1 MEDNLKE
8 EMKVREKEES
18 KLQERTKGIGD
29 ILVME
34 RKNREA
40 LEMEMRWKL
49 K

>member
-8 EMKVREKEES
+8 EMKVREKEDS
-18 KLQERTKGIGD
+18 KLQERTKGIED

-34 RKNREA
+34 RKYREA
-40 LEMEMRWKL
+40 LEMEMRCKG